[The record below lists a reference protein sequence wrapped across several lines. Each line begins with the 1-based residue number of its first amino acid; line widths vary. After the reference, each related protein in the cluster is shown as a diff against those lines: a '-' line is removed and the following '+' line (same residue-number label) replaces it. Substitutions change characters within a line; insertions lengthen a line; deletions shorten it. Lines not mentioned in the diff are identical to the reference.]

1 MFVQI
6 RPCRGD
12 CIRWGDDSER
22 ATFCLAYE
30 VRWPRVVSLDH
41 IVQPYQELYRSPAVR
56 NLSNLNLLPSAIV
69 AISSKREMGSLKA
82 TGPQAC
88 RTAYENFLMSQISN
102 TKDSIEPWITIGLW
116 HTM

>member
-30 VRWPRVVSLDH
+30 
-41 IVQPYQELYRSPAVR
+41 ELYRSPAVR